1 MDEKTSDSR
10 GVSHRKLFTTAIAC
24 LCIGFVAGVA
34 LTAYKTSG
42 LSAIPG
48 EDHAHTGPGMGSGGP
63 SADDLEAM
71 EAALRRRAS
80 ENPADPAA
88 WAQLGHLYFDAGRYD
103 DAIQAYRE
111 ALERDPENGN
121 LWTDLGVM
129 YRRSGNPQ
137 QALESFDRAIA
148 LAPRHEIARF
158 NRGIVLLHDLDRTED
173 GIRAWEALAEINPV
187 FSTGDGRT
195 LDQLIQ
201 QYSNSSEPETTN

>member
-1 MDEKTSDSR
+1 MSEKTPKNAV
-10 GVSHRKLFTTAIAC
+10 VSHRALFTTGIAC
-24 LCIGFVAGVA
+24 LCIGFVAGVP

-42 LSAIPG
+42 LSAMPG
-48 EDHAHTGPGMGSGGP
+48 RSAPGSGMGSGGAP
-63 SADDLEAM
+63 SSSDLEAM
-71 EAALRRRAS
+71 EAALRRRAN

-103 DAIQAYRE
+103 DAIQAYQE
-111 ALERDPENGN
+111 ALERDPENGD

-129 YRRSGNPQ
+129 HRRSGNPQ
-137 QALESFDRAIA
+137 QALESFDRAIS
-148 LAPRHEIARF
+148 LSPRHEIARF

-195 LDQLIQ
+195 LDQLIR
-201 QYSNSSEPETTN
+201 QYADSSKPETTN

>member
-1 MDEKTSDSR
+1 MGDKTPKNAV
-10 GVSHRKLFTTAIAC
+10 VSYRTLLTTGIAC

-48 EDHAHTGPGMGSGGP
+48 GSAPGSGMGGGAP
-63 SADDLEAM
+63 SASDLEAM
-71 EAALRRRAS
+71 EAALRRRAD

-88 WAQLGHLYFDAGRYD
+88 WAQLGHLYFDAGRYE
-103 DAIQAYRE
+103 DAIQAYQE
-111 ALERDPENGN
+111 ALERDPENGD

-129 YRRSGNPQ
+129 HRRSGNPQ
-137 QALESFDRAIA
+137 QALESFDRAIS
-148 LAPRHEIARF
+148 LSPRHEIARF
-158 NRGIVLLHDLDRTED
+158 NRGIVLLHDLDRTAD

-201 QYSNSSEPETTN
+201 QYADSSESVTTN